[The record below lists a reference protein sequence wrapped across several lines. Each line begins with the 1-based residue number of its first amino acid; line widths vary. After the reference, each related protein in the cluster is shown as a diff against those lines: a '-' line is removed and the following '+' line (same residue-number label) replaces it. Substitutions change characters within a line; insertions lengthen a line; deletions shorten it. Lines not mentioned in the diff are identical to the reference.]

1 MLNEQTLEFGQAK
14 LKAKNALR
22 FSARK
27 IGKRLGYIVED
38 ELTGKFFQIG
48 LSQYTFLSLL
58 NGRRTVNEALE
69 RTATLLREHAFDEH
83 EVASLCTVSYTHLT
97 LPTICSV

>member
-14 LKAKNALR
+14 LRAKNALR
-22 FSARK
+22 FSSRK
-27 IGKRLGYIVED
+27 TGSRIGYIVED

-58 NGRRTVNEALE
+58 NGRRTVNSALQ
-69 RTATLLREHAFDEH
+69 RTATLLGKHAFDQREGS
-83 EVASLCTVSYTHLT
+83 EPL
-97 LPTICSV
+97 

>member
-1 MLNEQTLEFGQAK
+1 MLNEQTLEFGQAV

-22 FSARK
+22 FSSRK

-58 NGRRTVNEALE
+58 NGRRTVNDALE
-69 RTATLLREHAFDEH
+69 RTATLLRWPCVQARR
-83 EVASLCTVSYTHLT
+83 
-97 LPTICSV
+97 

>member
-14 LKAKNALR
+14 LKAKNSLR
-22 FSARK
+22 FSTRK
-27 IGKRLGYIVED
+27 TGSRISYLVED

-58 NGRRTVNEALE
+58 NGRRTGD
-69 RTATLLREHAFDEH
+69 RTRDDLR
-83 EVASLCTVSYTHLT
+83 
-97 LPTICSV
+97 